1 MSCILSGE
9 PALAQSVSSTANVPS
24 STVGTCDDDAPA
36 ATPPCATEAHLSKT
50 STSMR
55 SPPLLEYT
63 HYMARLL
70 ATEELTPVS
79 SPGASSTETSPTFK
93 GRVSQASNSP
103 SKF

>member
-9 PALAQSVSSTANVPS
+9 PALVQSVSSTAMPD
-24 STVGTCDDDAPA
+24 STVGGSDNDALA

-55 SPPLLEYT
+55 SPALLEYT

-93 GRVSQASNSP
+93 GGVSQASN
-103 SKF
+103 

>member
-1 MSCILSGE
+1 MSRILSGE
-9 PALAQSVSSTANVPS
+9 PALVQSVSSTANVSS
-24 STVGTCDDDAPA
+24 STVGSADDDALT

-55 SPPLLEYT
+55 SPSLLEYT

-70 ATEELTPVS
+70 ATEEMTPVS

-93 GRVSQASNSP
+93 GGVSQASN
-103 SKF
+103 